1 MKRFGFILAI
11 LLLVGV
17 ALAAYM
23 SRDGW
28 SRTQISASALAAQ
41 APNDPVDHLVYRGGD
56 ATLYFVDRAR
66 KTPHRVSVPRSDIA
80 IPDSDLKQM
89 LPAWALQPPATR
101 PAG

>member
-41 APNDPVDHLVYRGGD
+41 AHNDPVDHLVYRGGD
-56 ATLYFVDRAR
+56 AKFYFVDRAT
-66 KTPHRVSVPRSDIA
+66 KTTHRFKVPRSEIA
-80 IPDSDLKQM
+80 IPDSYLNQM
-89 LPAWALQPPATR
+89 LPTWALEAPATR